1 MRTGKPVIPVPL
13 FDPTSRRRFLPPK
26 SQGLRIAG
34 TRRQV
39 GSSIGSAAADAIRPG
54 DAGGKV
60 KDVHMTLKFPNHSRS
75 YDRTRQAVRFWGY
88 DASIE
93 YSFFVTVDA
102 LEKVQPRLTRSEEG
116 FLGVFDAHRDLIFRT
131 AADVFVRDRKSRYE
145 LAGADFG

>member
-1 MRTGKPVIPVPL
+1 
-13 FDPTSRRRFLPPK
+13 LPHVG
-26 SQGLRIAG
+26 QGLRIAG

-39 GSSIGSAAADAIRPG
+39 GSLIGWAAADAIRPG

-60 KDVHMTLKFPNHSRS
+60 KDVHMTLQFPNHSRS

-88 DASIE
+88 DTAIE

-102 LEKVQPRLTRSEEG
+102 LEKVQPRLRHDEEG
-116 FLGVFDAHRDLIFRT
+116 FLSAFDAHRELIFRT
-131 AADVFVRDRKSRYE
+131 AADVFVRDRKGRYE